1 MIRSRACIVTSVVFV
16 LLSLNGCASRSRG
29 PLFERKEPNVEA
41 GIAAMRRNA
50 PPEALA
56 AFDRAAAQ
64 YPAAPEVPLDR
75 GLALLAT
82 GTFARAREAFVRAL
96 GEGASTDL
104 RAEALY
110 DIGLT
115 HHREADAPPAA
126 GQEPDREQ
134 VMQSLRDAIEA
145 YRRSLRTKPGQRDV
159 AWNLEIAL
167 RRQHEEEEQQRQEQQ
182 EQEQQQ
188 EQQQQEQQQANQDQ
202 QQQDQQQQGDQN
214 QQDQQNQQQG
224 DQNQQDQ
231 QNQQAS
237 QDQQQQQGSD
247 SSGQTPPPQPDAQ
260 QGAQADAQQRPEPR
274 EPQPAEARPA
284 SAQPDSAD
292 SLTPEMRGMLDALD
306 RGEGSL
312 EEERARARAARE
324 NRRPLQDW

>member
-16 LLSLNGCASRSRG
+16 MLSLNGCASRSRG

-96 GEGASTDL
+96 GEGASSDL

-126 GQEPDREQ
+126 GQEPDREH

-182 EQEQQQ
+182 QQEQEQQQ
-188 EQQQQEQQQANQDQ
+188 QQQQANQDQ
-202 QQQDQQQQGDQN
+202 QQQDQQQQ
-214 QQDQQNQQQG
+214 QG
-224 DQNQQDQ
+224 DQNQQNQQQRDQNQ

-237 QDQQQQQGSD
+237 QDQQQQQDSD

-260 QGAQADAQQRPEPR
+260 QGAQADAQQRPEPS